1 MGERTLHV
9 RNAAESSGVVL
20 QLGAGGRLGLFQV
33 QGADAGHTIP
43 SRSVGRSL
51 WTGLYRRPYDWG
63 MKHLLIDVPLED
75 AALVRLRDQP
85 GLEVHLTE
93 PHEPGKFAAEWLR
106 GKHVLLCKKPPE
118 NFDDLTDL
126 EFLQLATVGYEHL
139 RNLNFADRPVRVCNA
154 RGVFDTAIAEWAV
167 AMMINLTRDLRS
179 MLRNQ
184 DNAVWHR
191 ADCFQQEARGRV
203 LGLWGYGGIGR
214 ETSRLARALGMTVHV
229 LTRSG
234 VGPRHDTFSEPDTGD
249 PDGRLPHRVF
259 TAGQER
265 EFLSGLDFL
274 VLALPH
280 TQKTAGMVGATELRA
295 LPRTAF
301 VLNPARGP
309 IIQETALLTA
319 LREGWIAGAA
329 LDTHFTYPLPPEHPL
344 WAMPH
349 VILTPHISGADHSR
363 NFPARMGELLMQ
375 NVERYLSGRPLLNMV
390 TAAEWREA

>member
-1 MGERTLHV
+1 
-9 RNAAESSGVVL
+9 
-20 QLGAGGRLGLFQV
+20 
-33 QGADAGHTIP
+33 
-43 SRSVGRSL
+43 
-51 WTGLYRRPYDWG
+51 
-63 MKHLLIDVPLED
+63 MKQLLIDVPLDE
-75 AALVRLRDQP
+75 ATLGRLGALP
-85 GLEVHLTE
+85 GVEVHITQS
-93 PHEPGKFAAEWLR
+93 HEPGKFPAEWLR
-106 GKHVLLCKKPPE
+106 GKQVLLCKKPPK

-126 EFLQLATVGYEHL
+126 ELLQLATVGYEHL
-139 RNLNFADRPVRVCNA
+139 RHIDFADRPVRVCNA

-191 ADCFQQEARGRV
+191 ADRFQEEVRGRV
-203 LGLWGYGGIGR
+203 VGLWGYGGIGR
-214 ETSRLARALGMTVHV
+214 ETGRLARALGMTVHV

-234 VGPRHDTFSEPDTGD
+234 VGPRRDTFCASGTGD
-249 PDGRLPHRVF
+249 PAGSLPDRVF
-259 TAGQER
+259 TAGQEG

-280 TQKTAGMVGATELRA
+280 TQKTGGMVGAAELRA

-309 IIQETALLTA
+309 IIQEAALLTA

-329 LDTHFTYPLPPEHPL
+329 LDTHFAYPLRAEHPL

-363 NFPARMGELLMQ
+363 NFPARMGELFVQ
-375 NVERYLSGRPLLNMV
+375 NVERYLSGRPLLNLV